1 MLMWDDTALF
11 DSFIMGKIV
20 NHVVDTFHSYL
31 MDDDQFNEAMMR
43 VALQV
48 AEQYCKEAPCVTDEE
63 DVYELAMELCT
74 RVSVA

>member
-1 MLMWDDTALF
+1 MIPNAAID
-11 DSFIMGKIV
+11 K
-20 NHVVDTFHSYL
+20 FHSLL

-48 AEQYCKEAPCVTDEE
+48 AQSYNAPGQPLDEQDMK
-63 DVYELAMELCT
+63 LAMDLCC

>member
-1 MLMWDDTALF
+1 MSTTKKMIPHHAI
-11 DSFIMGKIV
+11 DSF
-20 NHVVDTFHSYL
+20 HSLL

-48 AEQYCKEAPCVTDEE
+48 AQSYLGPGEDMDEE
-63 DVYELAMELCT
+63 LYDLAMELCC

>member
-1 MLMWDDTALF
+1 MVPNAAL
-11 DSFIMGKIV
+11 DK
-20 NHVVDTFHSYL
+20 FHSLL

-48 AEQYCKEAPCVTDEE
+48 AQSYNAPGQPLDEQDMK
-63 DVYELAMELCT
+63 LAMDLCT

>member
-1 MLMWDDTALF
+1 MTKIPASAL
-11 DSFIMGKIV
+11 DSF
-20 NHVVDTFHSYL
+20 HSLL

-48 AEQYCKEAPCVTDEE
+48 AESNTPGDAHE
-63 DVYELAMELCT
+63 DDIYDIAMELCC

>member
-1 MLMWDDTALF
+1 MTVSAYAKVPASAL
-11 DSFIMGKIV
+11 DSF
-20 NHVVDTFHSYL
+20 HSLL

-48 AEQYCKEAPCVTDEE
+48 AESALTAPGMGTYEE
-63 DVYELAMELCT
+63 QDLYDLAMELCT

>member
-1 MLMWDDTALF
+1 MTSVPNSVL
-11 DSFIMGKIV
+11 DSF
-20 NHVVDTFHSYL
+20 HSLL

-48 AEQYCKEAPCVTDEE
+48 AEGHTADEE
-63 DVYELAMELCT
+63 DQYELAMDLCC

>member
-1 MLMWDDTALF
+1 MTTKMIPHAVL
-11 DSFIMGKIV
+11 
-20 NHVVDTFHSYL
+20 DTFHSML

-48 AEQYCKEAPCVTDEE
+48 ATSYNAPGQEPDQ
-63 DVYELAMELCT
+63 DDYDLAMELCC